1 LCPHDSKCFPATSFA
16 NFAAVSKLSKKSSAS
31 LFVATGTMNAVKARG
46 SLSRGLPSPHNYAL
60 SRDVMLER
68 MEKFKH
74 FFISFLAEALAK
86 RRVVVS

>member
-1 LCPHDSKCFPATSFA
+1 MIPNAFQQLLLQTVRQLQ
-16 NFAAVSKLSKKSSAS
+16 NFRKRAS
-31 LFVATGTMNAVKARG
+31 TGRMNAVKAQG
-46 SLSRGLPSPHNYAL
+46 SPIPWTSLSRHNRAL

-86 RRVVVS
+86 SGVMVS